1 MPLKSFYKFALPEFA
16 PSNGEPPC
24 SNLSCIKCAA
34 LALLVCIQAVRLC
47 AAGRVASPAGS
58 TPQLTA
64 CASAASRS
72 VEPDCTALTASQFT
86 ACASAE
92 SRSVEPDCTALTG
105 PHLALLQAA
114 LACPC
119 PLLHASSACLPTRL
133 SRWGWIHQRCGWWS
147 QCRCRQLS
155 INCVWSP
162 HLADQHMPAA
172 TSSCFFW

>member
-24 SNLSCIKCAA
+24 SDLSCIKCAA

-64 CASAASRS
+64 CA
-72 VEPDCTALTASQFT
+72 
-86 ACASAE
+86 

-147 QCRCRQLS
+147 QCRCRQPS